1 VPKRNLAGLDDR
13 IFILDFFGSRNGLR
27 GPNQGIS
34 QSLRLNIPLRRF
46 LTAFGA
52 RGNTFLGYFMT
63 NSSSRDTTGA
73 SDTVR
78 KLDQGVIWGKDSKH
92 FVGME
97 GLLRQV
103 AKDVQLVSTSTAQ
116 IVAHSNIRWAGHQ
129 TADGWLSLL
138 RQSKF
143 LIGLGNPILGPSAID
158 AIAMGC
164 VFINPVYDKP
174 VEHNGFP
181 FTSQHPYAEKLGAPY
196 VCNYHQHSVQ
206 QLQEC
211 IKTALGTTLP
221 HAIPSDF
228 TMEAHRERVKA
239 IFDL

>member
-13 IFILDFFGSRNGLR
+13 VFILDFFGSRNGLR
-27 GPNQGIS
+27 GPNPGIS
-34 QSLRLNIPLRRF
+34 QSMRLTIPLERF

-52 RGNTFLGYFMT
+52 PQNTFLGYYMT
-63 NSSSRDTTGA
+63 NSSA
-73 SDTVR
+73 SGSAAAS

-129 TADGWLSLL
+129 TAEGWLSLL

-158 AIAMGC
+158 AMAMGC

-181 FTSQHPYAEKLGAPY
+181 FASQHPYAEKLGAPY
-196 VCNYHQHSVQ
+196 VCNYQQHSAQ

-211 IKTALGTTLP
+211 IKTALRTTLP
-221 HAIPSDF
+221 RAVPADF
-228 TMEAHRERVKA
+228 TVEAHRERVRT
-239 IFDL
+239 IFGL

>member
-1 VPKRNLAGLDDR
+1 LDDR
-13 IFILDFFGSRNGLR
+13 IFVLDFFGSRSGLR

-34 QSLRLNIPLRRF
+34 QSMRLNIPLKRF

-52 RGNTFLGYFMT
+52 PGNTFLGYFMT
-63 NSSSRDTTGA
+63 NRSSGA
-73 SDTVR
+73 DDASATVR
-78 KLDQGVIWGKDSKH
+78 KLDQGVLWGKDRKH
-92 FVGME
+92 FIGME
-97 GLLRQV
+97 SLLRQV
-103 AKDVQLVSTSTAQ
+103 AKDAQLVSTSTAQ

-129 TADGWLSLL
+129 TADGWLGLL

-196 VCNYHQHSVQ
+196 VCNYRQHSVQ

-211 IKTALGTTLP
+211 IKTALSTTLP
-221 HAIPSDF
+221 RTIPPDF
-228 TMEAHRERVKA
+228 TMEAHRERVRA
-239 IFDL
+239 IFEL